1 VGGERR
7 KAAVKMMA
15 MTMVTVMAYD
25 HDHDHDQDRERWGV
39 EEGHFEEGW
48 SERER

>member
-25 HDHDHDQDRERWGV
+25 HDQDRERWGV